1 MKTSVLKSVVMSV
14 VVATLSSSAFAAGPV
29 AVNNYLK
36 TDYAI
41 VSAVLS
47 VDDNYRIAIKDDGGN
62 LIYRSARINSSSLF
76 QRLIDLS
83 TLADGE
89 YSVIVEGAGDS
100 EISKFNVKNSRLV
113 NSAEVAVKSNV
124 SFSLRNNDLLYVT
137 HLNPSK
143 NSAWININD
152 ERGNSIYSTS
162 LPNTEVYSALYKVS
176 ELPKG
181 TYVVSVSSDD
191 NTQSY
196 EFSK

>member
-1 MKTSVLKSVVMSV
+1 MKTSVLKSVVMGV

-29 AVNNYLK
+29 VVNNYLK

-62 LIYRSARINSSSLF
+62 LIYRSAKINNSNQF

-100 EISKFNVKNSRLV
+100 EISKFNVKNNRLV
-113 NSAEVAVKSNV
+113 NSDEEAVKSNA

-143 NSAWININD
+143 NSAWINIKD

-181 TYVVSVSSDD
+181 NYVVSVSSDD

>member
-1 MKTSVLKSVVMSV
+1 MKTSVLKSVVMGV

-29 AVNNYLK
+29 VVNNYLK

-47 VDDNYRIAIKDDGGN
+47 VDNNYRIAIKDDAGN
-62 LIYRSARINSSSLF
+62 LIYRSAKINNSTVF
-76 QRLIDLS
+76 QRLIDLN

-89 YSVIVEGAGDS
+89 YSVIVEGAENK
-100 EISKFNVKNSRLV
+100 EISKFSVLNSRLV
-113 NSAEVAVKSNV
+113 NSASEIVKSNA
-124 SFSLRNNDLLYVT
+124 SFELKSNDLLYVS
-137 HLNPSK
+137 HYNPSK
-143 NSAWININD
+143 TSAWISIND
-152 ERGNSIYSTS
+152 VRGNSIFSTS

-181 TYVVSVSSDD
+181 TYVVSVSSND

-196 EFSK
+196 EFKK